1 MNYEYTEEELSEFP
15 NSTLEKIRVKYGLSK
30 QDRDALIN
38 NILSHQDFLEKREK
52 RTPNISSKD
61 ISYFDNLPRDALI
74 LVLLELPYAEIAKKC
89 KLSKKVNSLCNDER
103 FWRQYAENKGLVKD
117 RESDTWKQTAII
129 NYLGR
134 YYPNKDGYLLSEIQ
148 WTIDSAPYDLYRFI
162 DALDNE
168 DLHDS
173 TGVIPLDARDYQKIV
188 FRDPVKIVLPFFP
201 GESEDDS
208 PDIVLTLI
216 PNTPVGSTL
225 EHTFDQVYRKM
236 YGLTKDEDLVDA
248 TDILGE
254 DFQTGHPY
262 FEGFSKRRR
271 TDGSYEINLGS

>member
-15 NSTLEKIRVKYGLSK
+15 NSVLEKIRVKYGLSK
-30 QDRDALIN
+30 QDRDELIN
-38 NILSHQDFLEKREK
+38 NILTHQDFLEEREK
-52 RTPNISSKD
+52 RTPSIKD

-74 LVLLELPYAEIAKKC
+74 LVLLELPYAEIAKRC

-103 FWRQYAENKGLVKD
+103 FWRQYAENRNLQKD

-134 YYPNKDGYLLSEIQ
+134 YYPNKDGHILSEIQ
-148 WTIDSAPYDLYRFI
+148 WTIETAPYDLYRFI
-162 DALDNE
+162 DALDDEELDDN
-168 DLHDS
+168 
-173 TGVIPLDARDYQKIV
+173 TGIIHLDNKDYQKIV

-216 PNTPVGSTL
+216 PDTPVGSTL
-225 EHTFDQVYRKM
+225 EHTLDQVYRKM
-236 YGLTKDEDLVDA
+236 YGLTKNEDLVNA
-248 TDILGE
+248 KEILGE

-271 TDGSYEINLGS
+271 TDGAYEISLGS